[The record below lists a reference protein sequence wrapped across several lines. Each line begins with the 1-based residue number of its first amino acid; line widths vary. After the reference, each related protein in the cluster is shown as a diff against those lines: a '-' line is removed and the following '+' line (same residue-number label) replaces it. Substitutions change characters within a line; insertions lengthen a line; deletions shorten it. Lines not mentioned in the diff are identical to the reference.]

1 MITKYFVEIIASDQ
15 KKIVDL
21 QKLDLDLFQS
31 AVKTSKDKKEF
42 SIEGLITLEDVNKLT
57 QGGYKVLVKKEAPKR
72 TPAVD
77 ETSSFQN
84 WKAMTEKSMRSAAA
98 TTMKQE
104 EKKIEREEKTTKEAL
119 SPFMFSFPG
128 YLTAEGI
135 EATLQYISTLYPDI
149 TELLPLPEKTHEG
162 RTSRAIKISKKSAT
176 PKNGILFLGGVHAR
190 EILNPDLLVKFVLSL
205 CNAYVSKTGLTFGG
219 KEYTEKN
226 VQQIVDGLEI
236 FVFPLVNPDGRA
248 FVQSPN
254 GDVWWRK
261 NKNPNTGLPSM
272 GVDINRNYDFLW
284 DSGIGTS
291 TNSLS
296 EIYKGKQPNSE
307 PETRNVVHLI
317 NKYENI
323 ACVFDVH
330 SYSQTVLYPWGDD
343 DNQSEDPD
351 MNFRNSGYDGDRG
364 HPDDS
369 NYREYIHAKDLK
381 DHTDL
386 GNKIK
391 DAISSYRNTDY
402 TVKQSIG
409 LYPTSS
415 TCDDYVYSLR
425 YNGASRNIMGYT
437 IETATKFQPTY
448 EEATNVMAEVSTGLL
463 ESCLQFARDMEP

>member
-104 EKKIEREEKTTKEAL
+104 EKKIEREEKTTKGAP

-291 TNSLS
+291 SNSLS
-296 EIYKGKQPNSE
+296 EIYKGTQPNSE

-381 DHTDL
+381 AHADL

-391 DAISSYRNTDY
+391 DAISSYRNTEY

>member
-1 MITKYFVEIIASDQ
+1 MSTKYFVEIIASDQ

-176 PKNGILFLGGVHAR
+176 PKNGMLFLGGVHAR

-205 CNAYVSKTGLTFGG
+205 CNAYASKTGLTFGG
-219 KEYTEKN
+219 KEYTKKN

-381 DHTDL
+381 AHADL

-391 DAISSYRNTDY
+391 DAISSYRNTEY